1 MTKNRQ
7 FFANIFANGKKNIFK
22 NSSQGAPRA
31 TNNTSQMLFSDQRS
45 NFERQR
51 EDLH

>member
-7 FFANIFANGKKNIFK
+7 FFANIFANVKKTFLRIPLK
-22 NSSQGAPRA
+22 AAPRA

-51 EDLH
+51 EDSH